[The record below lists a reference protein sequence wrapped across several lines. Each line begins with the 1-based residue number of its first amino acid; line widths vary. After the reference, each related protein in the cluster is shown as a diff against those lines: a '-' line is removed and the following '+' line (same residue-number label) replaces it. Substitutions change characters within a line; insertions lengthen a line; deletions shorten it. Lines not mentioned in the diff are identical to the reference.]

1 MWRFG
6 FIGDILRWLLDLIYS
21 MIPNYGIAILF
32 FVLII
37 RVCIMPLEVKSRRG
51 MKRMQEVQPMM
62 DEINRKYAKD
72 KERLNQKMSD
82 LYKKEKINPMAG
94 CLPMLLTFPIL
105 FAMFAVMREVANEK
119 TVEMVLNIKEALAA
133 GNTAYQPTLEGFLWI
148 KNVFQ
153 PDSFM
158 STVIPAAATDV
169 RYALPGVTA
178 FGTLTQEMIDEAA
191 AFLCTAEY
199 AEWAALNG
207 NTTVYSAPLLLWTIS
222 IPQNFN
228 GLFILPVLSAA
239 TQFVAS
245 QLMNAN
251 TPAPSGDKQN
261 SNQAMMKW
269 FFPLFSLWICATS
282 NAGFALY
289 WVFANIIQV
298 IQQFGINKWID
309 FTNSKKKLIEE
320 AGK

>member
-1 MWRFG
+1 MRFG
-6 FIGDILRWLLDLIYS
+6 FIGDILRWLLDLIYG
-21 MIPNYGIAILF
+21 MIPNYGVAIVI

-37 RVCIMPLEVKSRRG
+37 RMCLLPLDVKSRRG
-51 MKRMQEVQPMM
+51 MKRMQEVQPRI
-62 DEINRKYAKD
+62 DEINKKYAKD

-82 LYKKEKINPMAG
+82 LYKKEKISPLSG

-119 TVEMVLNIKEALAA
+119 TVEMILGVKAALEA
-133 GNTAYQPTLEGFLWI
+133 GNMEYRPVLEGFLWI

-158 STVIPAAATDV
+158 STVVPAASAD
-169 RYALPGVTA
+169 AMLGVSA
-178 FGTLTQEMIDEAA
+178 FGALTQEMIDEAK
-191 AFLCTAEY
+191 AFLVTEQY
-199 AEWAALNG
+199 ANWAAAYG
-207 NTTVYSAPLLLWTIS
+207 NISVYSAPLLMWTIS
-222 IPQNFN
+222 IPQSFN

-239 TQFVAS
+239 TQFLAS
-245 QLMNAN
+245 KFMGTN
-251 TPAPSGDKQN
+251 TPQPADQKQN
-261 SNQAMMKW
+261 SNQQMMKW
-269 FFPLFSLWICATS
+269 MFPLFSLWICASS

-298 IQQFGINKWID
+298 IQQLVINKWID
-309 FTNSKKKLIEE
+309 YSDSKKKLIEE

>member
-1 MWRFG
+1 MRFG

-21 MIPNYGIAILF
+21 IIPNYGVAILI

-37 RVCIMPLEVKSRRG
+37 RVCLMPLEVKSRRG
-51 MKRMQEVQPMM
+51 MKRMQEFQPKI
-62 DEINRKYAKD
+62 DELNKKYAND

-82 LYKKEKINPMAG
+82 LYKKEKISPMSG

-119 TVEMVLNIKEALAA
+119 TVEMILNIKAALTA
-133 GNTAYQPTLEGFLWI
+133 GNTEYQPVLEGFLWI

-158 STVIPAAATDV
+158 STVVPAANEQAMM
-169 RYALPGVTA
+169 GVTA
-178 FGTLTQEMIDEAA
+178 FGALTQEMIDEAK
-191 AFLCTAEY
+191 AFLLTAEY
-199 AEWAALNG
+199 ADWAAAYG
-207 NTTVYSAPLLLWTIS
+207 NSTVYSAPMLMWTIS
-222 IPQNFN
+222 VPKNFN
-228 GLFILPVLSAA
+228 GWFVLPVLSAL
-239 TQFVAS
+239 TQFVAT
-245 QLMNAN
+245 QLMNTTN
-251 TPAPSGDKQN
+251 PTPSNSQQN
-261 SNQAMMKW
+261 SSQQMMKW

-298 IQQFGINKWID
+298 IQQLVINKWID
-309 FTNSKKKLIEE
+309 YSDSKKKLIEE